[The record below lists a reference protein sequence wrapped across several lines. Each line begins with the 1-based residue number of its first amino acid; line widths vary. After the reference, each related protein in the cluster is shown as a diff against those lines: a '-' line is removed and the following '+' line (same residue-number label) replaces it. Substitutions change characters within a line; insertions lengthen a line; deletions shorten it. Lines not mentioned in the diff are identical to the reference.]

1 MNTIERNSNKLNN
14 TINTINNKESNN
26 LDSLINTPIN
36 SIISSQN
43 RQSLNN
49 IFSSQNKSSSKS
61 ITDNN
66 YSNLE
71 SNNLLKK
78 SSVYN
83 TYSFLNY
90 KIAIFIFLLI
100 LILSF
105 FGINIFTY
113 LSNIVDYVTTLL
125 KPLFTKSSSF
135 ISNTLRNILSV
146 SSVGSK
152 QIIDIGSETSK
163 NIIDT
168 SSKGLTSGI
177 DLLENNLKQ
186 KKSVVNPENE
196 NILSDDVKNKEQEPV
211 PVKSSSLTSGYCFI
225 GKINDVRSCAK
236 VTSKEQCMSGDI
248 YPTKDICINPKL
260 RI

>member
-1 MNTIERNSNKLNN
+1 MNTIERKSYEMNN
-14 TINTINNKESNN
+14 TINRNVSDR
-26 LDSLINTPIN
+26 LDTLINTPIN
-36 SIISSQN
+36 
-43 RQSLNN
+43 N
-49 IFSSQNKSSSKS
+49 ILSSKNSLPSNS
-61 ITDNN
+61 ITDNK

-78 SSVYN
+78 SSRVISN

-90 KIAIFIFLLI
+90 KIVIFILLLI

-105 FGINIFTY
+105 FGINIFKY
-113 LSNIVDYVTTLL
+113 LSYIVDYISNLL
-125 KPLFTKSSSF
+125 KPLISKSSSY
-135 ISNTLRNILSV
+135 ISNVLRNILSV

-152 QIIDIGSETSK
+152 KIIDTGSETSK

-177 DLLENNLKQ
+177 NLLENNLKH
-186 KKSVVNPENE
+186 KKSIVNPENE
-196 NILSDDVKNKEQEPV
+196 NILSDDVKNKEQEPA
-211 PVKSSSLTSGYCFI
+211 PVKSSSSTSGYCFI
-225 GKINDVRSCAK
+225 GKINDIRSCAK

>member
-1 MNTIERNSNKLNN
+1 MNTIERNSYE
-14 TINTINNKESNN
+14 INNRTNSNISDK
-26 LDSLINTPIN
+26 LDTLINTPIN
-36 SIISSQN
+36 
-43 RQSLNN
+43 N
-49 IFSSQNKSSSKS
+49 ILSSQNKLPSNS
-61 ITDNN
+61 IIDNK

-78 SSVYN
+78 SSKVISN

-90 KIAIFIFLLI
+90 KIVIFILLLI

-105 FGINIFTY
+105 FGINIFKY
-113 LSNIVDYVTTLL
+113 LSYIVDYITNLL
-125 KPLFTKSSSF
+125 KPLISKSSSY
-135 ISNTLRNILSV
+135 ISNVLRNILSV

-152 QIIDIGSETSK
+152 KIIDTGSETSK

-177 DLLENNLKQ
+177 NLLQNNLK
-186 KKSVVNPENE
+186 KKKPIVNPENE

-211 PVKSSSLTSGYCFI
+211 PVKSSSSTSGYCFI
-225 GKINDVRSCAK
+225 GKINDMRSCAK

>member
-1 MNTIERNSNKLNN
+1 MNTIDRNSNKLN
-14 TINTINNKESNN
+14 NTINNKESNN

-43 RQSLNN
+43 KQSLNN
-49 IFSSQNKSSSKS
+49 ILSSQNKSVSRS
-61 ITDNN
+61 ITDN
-66 YSNLE
+66 
-71 SNNLLKK
+71 LLKK
-78 SSVYN
+78 PYVYN

-113 LSNIVDYVTTLL
+113 LSNIVDYITTLL

-135 ISNTLRNILSV
+135 ISNALRNILSV
-146 SSVGSK
+146 SYVGSR
-152 QIIDIGSETSK
+152 QIIDTGSETSK

-196 NILSDDVKNKEQEPV
+196 NILSDDVKNKEQEPM

-225 GKINDVRSCAK
+225 GKINDIRSCAK

>member
-14 TINTINNKESNN
+14 TINNTINNKESNN

-43 RQSLNN
+43 KQSLSN
-49 IFSSQNKSSSKS
+49 IFPSQNKSASNS
-61 ITDNN
+61 ITDN
-66 YSNLE
+66 
-71 SNNLLKK
+71 LLKK
-78 SSVYN
+78 PSVYN
-83 TYSFLNY
+83 TYSFFNY

-113 LSNIVDYVTTLL
+113 LSNIVDYITTLL

-146 SSVGSK
+146 SSVGSR
-152 QIIDIGSETSK
+152 QIIDTGSETSK

-196 NILSDDVKNKEQEPV
+196 NILSDDVKNKEQEPM

-225 GKINDVRSCAK
+225 GKINDIRSCAK